1 MPATHANSFTTP
13 FYCNLCFSFRSF
25 FPLAFSPFL
34 FENKVSQDHVKHKLQ
49 PTEISNVNH
58 YHRQH
63 RCSNFRLS
71 KKSFVEIYYYS
82 KTNNKPTLILLPA
95 WVYFLVARWYDLCWI
110 QQSAI
115 LSSNLFRSSGSE
127 PLGSV
132 IFSANSSVM
141 ITLWDMHRSKASEN

>member
-1 MPATHANSFTTP
+1 MIIIDNNLRASCPSGDIGRSHAQAASGKRRETREREPPTTRGLATCTRFLSESIEIESLFAGYRHHNHAHQHDI
-13 FYCNLCFSFRSF
+13 YC
-25 FPLAFSPFL
+25 
-34 FENKVSQDHVKHKLQ
+34 
-49 PTEISNVNH
+49 
-58 YHRQH
+58 
-63 RCSNFRLS
+63 
-71 KKSFVEIYYYS
+71 YS

-141 ITLWDMHRSKASEN
+141 ITLWAMHRSKASEN